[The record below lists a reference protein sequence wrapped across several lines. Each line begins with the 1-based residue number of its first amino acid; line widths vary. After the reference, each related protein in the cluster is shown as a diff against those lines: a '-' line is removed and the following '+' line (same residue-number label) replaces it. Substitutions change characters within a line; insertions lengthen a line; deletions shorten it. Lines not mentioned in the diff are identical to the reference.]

1 MSAFNYPEAFA
12 RSLRYDRENKR
23 LSTEQMA
30 EKLSITHDQ
39 WLDIESGTNMLPEPE
54 LVEKIASIFGMDVD
68 ILLIGFEE
76 ALRLKLEMQGK
87 AN

>member
-12 RSLRYDRENKR
+12 RSLRFDRENKC

-39 WLDIESGTNMLPEPE
+39 WLDIESGANMTPDPE
-54 LVEKIASIFGMDVD
+54 LVEKIASIFSLDCD

-87 AN
+87 SN